1 MHHKYFETFFLSF
14 IKKKKQMNTPN
25 YLEKELEIERKIQY
39 VQLIKRETALSMIFF
54 YLPYIKSRTLIEV
67 QKQSFFAFS

>member
-1 MHHKYFETFFLSF
+1 
-14 IKKKKQMNTPN
+14 MNTPN

-54 YLPYIKSRTLIEV
+54 YLPCIKSRTLIEV

>member
-1 MHHKYFETFFLSF
+1 
-14 IKKKKQMNTPN
+14 MNTPN
-25 YLEKELEIERKIQY
+25 YFEKELEIERKIQY